1 MDKLVPSF
9 KQSLFDSNLGEI
21 GIDIAEVGIDTLI
34 ADGVF
39 SEIPIVKT
47 IVGLGKFVQ
56 NIHDRNLLQQTLTF
70 IQTFNGNTNSEKV
83 RRYKN
88 KLENDPKRAEQELG
102 RVLIILNRY
111 IDKRK
116 SSFLSKLFLSY
127 VNEVINWSEF
137 SEFSEMLSM
146 MLDSDISTLYETY
159 QSKGIYDVRI
169 ISRKHDRLLNI
180 GLMKNVARESGNT
193 YIMPIGVEN
202 PLLMDLSEIGYEF
215 CNIIFE
221 MQ

>member
-21 GIDIAEVGIDTLI
+21 GIDMVEVGIDTLI

-47 IVGLGKFVQ
+47 IIGLGKFVQ

-70 IQTFNGNTNSEKV
+70 IQSFNTNTNPEKV
-83 RRYKN
+83 NKYKN
-88 KLENDPKRAEQELG
+88 TLEKDPKRAEHELG

-116 SSFLSKLFLSY
+116 SFYLSKLFLSY
-127 VNEVINWSEF
+127 VNEVVDWSEF

-146 MLDSDISTLYETY
+146 MLDSDISTLQETY

-180 GLMKNVARESGNT
+180 GLMKNVTRQSGDT
-193 YIMPIGVEN
+193 YLMPIGVEN
-202 PLLMDLSEIGYEF
+202 PLLMDLSEIGYKF
-215 CNIIFE
+215 CNIIFAI
-221 MQ
+221 